1 MTTLAGVTRTV
12 LYLWSGGVIM
22 YRDSE
27 LRRRVG
33 DAELNLLSAREGE
46 YWWDSNRQMVCEKN
60 REERRDG
67 EPGEDDRKQGEV
79 MAVVRER

>member
-1 MTTLAGVTRTV
+1 
-12 LYLWSGGVIM
+12 M

-33 DAELNLLSAREGE
+33 DAELNLLSARVG
-46 YWWDSNRQMVCEKN
+46 DSNRQMVCEKN